1 MEARL
6 VARGKQIKPAK
17 EIVINEQATIKM
29 RNEVVNGR
37 YHLPLLEM
45 RMLMALAGHISKNAN
60 EFDCYSISASDL
72 GKYMG
77 LNDKTQYTT
86 IRKLARSLRKRELFF
101 EWFAR
106 PDSKRKSWL
115 TTGWFDYIMY
125 DEEHSTLE
133 FQFASKIE
141 PMLLQVQEAYVQLRA
156 KPLMAFSCSYSN
168 RLLMLIMEWEKIQPR
183 QISIDELRDMFQLLD
198 KYKMFNDFKRFVID
212 PAIKEINAL
221 SDFNVKFTPI
231 KTGRSYTHIKFFIKR
246 KVRSTIDV
254 KPVDI
259 DNKLPGDWQ
268 DWQRDMYNLLTNAQN
283 GISDDDFLISYIS
296 KQDQNTINAN
306 IEYAVQQQNEGKVRN
321 WSAFLRMSLE
331 NNYGLNLLI
340 SQREQKLAEEKRRKA
355 LLVDPV
361 TGELTREGKLAE
373 QQAAFEAEQEQIK
386 KQYEDVKPMNKE
398 VASAQAK
405 AMMDALRKN
414 Q

>member
-1 MEARL
+1 M
-6 VARGKQIKPAK
+6 ARGKKIKPAK
-17 EIVINEQATIKM
+17 EITINEQATIKM

-45 RMLMALAGHISKNAN
+45 RMLMALAAHVKKNAD
-60 EFDCYSISASDL
+60 EFDCYSISASEL
-72 GKYMG
+72 GRYMG

-106 PDSKRKSWL
+106 PESKRKSWL
-115 TTGWFDYIMY
+115 TTGWFDYILY
-125 DEEHSTLE
+125 DEEHATLE

-156 KPLMAFSCSYSN
+156 KPLMAFNCSYSN

-183 QISIDELRDMFQLLD
+183 QISIEELRDMFQLLD

-221 SDFNVKFTPI
+221 SDFSVKFTPI

-254 KPVDI
+254 EPVDN
-259 DNKLPGDWQ
+259 DNKLPSDWV
-268 DWQRDMYNLLTNAQN
+268 DWQRDIYNLLTNAQY
-283 GISDDDFLISYIS
+283 GISDDDFLIPYIS
-296 KQDQNTINAN
+296 KEDQNTINAN
-306 IEYAVQQQNEGKVRN
+306 IEYAKQQQSEGKVRN
-321 WSAFLRMSLE
+321 WPAFLRMALE
-331 NNYGLNLLI
+331 NNYGFNFLI
-340 SQREQKLAEEKRRKA
+340 SQREQKLAEEKRRNM
-355 LLVDPV
+355 LLIDPL
-361 TGELTREGKLAE
+361 TGELTREGVLAE
-373 QQAAFEAEQEQIK
+373 QTTAYKAEQEEIK
-386 KQYEDVKPMNKE
+386 KHLANPES
-398 VASAQAK
+398 ASKATVIEQAK
-405 AMMDALRKN
+405 IMYDKMRKN
-414 Q
+414 NS